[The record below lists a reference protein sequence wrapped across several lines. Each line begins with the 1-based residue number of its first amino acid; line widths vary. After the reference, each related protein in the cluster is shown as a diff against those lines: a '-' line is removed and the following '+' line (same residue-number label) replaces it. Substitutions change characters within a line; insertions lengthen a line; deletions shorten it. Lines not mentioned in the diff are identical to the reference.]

1 MMELRRVTADILT
14 RYDISLAPGQTE
26 SVFLGGGKD
35 FFFFFTL
42 LPAPLELVFT
52 PR

>member
-26 SVFLGGGKD
+26 SAFLGGGKD
-35 FFFFFTL
+35 FFFFTL